1 MRDEFEDKLG
11 QQIREEILREASKID
26 VPPVKEQWEDFVR
39 RYSVPKKRKNRFRK
53 ATLTAVAVVLLVISG
68 SFLGPST
75 ASAFGERLINSL
87 KVFLGGSLYNV
98 NTVQKGNPAPPAIE
112 RNELS
117 PEKEV
122 TLDEVE
128 KIVYF
133 SIAKP
138 HYLPQGTE
146 LKKVLL
152 TQATGDSYSIKMEYF
167 LNNQPLMIIQN
178 NLVAG
183 HNGSFLYDSD
193 DAQVKKIDI
202 NGNEGHLIKTKDGT
216 LILRWAMRGLGI
228 ELIGKIEEEELIK
241 VARSVA

>member
-1 MRDEFEDKLG
+1 MNDEFEDKLG
-11 QQIREEILREASKID
+11 QQIRKSLLREASEID

-39 RYSVPKKRKNRFRK
+39 RYGVPKKRTNRIRK
-53 ATLTAVAVVLLVISG
+53 VTLAAAAVVLLVISG
-68 SFLGPST
+68 SFLRPAT
-75 ASAFGERLINSL
+75 ATAFGERLFTSI

-98 NTVQKGNPAPPAIE
+98 KTEQKGNSAPPAVE
-112 RNELS
+112 QNEPPS
-117 PEKEV
+117 EKEV

-133 SIAKP
+133 NIARP

-152 TQATGDSYSIKMEYF
+152 TQTTGDTYSIKMEYSV
-167 LNNQPLMIIQN
+167 NNQPFMLIQN

-193 DAQVKKIDI
+193 DAQVNKIDI
-202 NGNEGHLIKTKDGT
+202 NGNEGHLLKTKDGT
-216 LILRWAMRGLGI
+216 LILRWVMRGLEL
-228 ELIGKIEEEELIK
+228 ELIGKTEEDDLIK

>member
-1 MRDEFEDKLG
+1 M
-11 QQIREEILREASKID
+11 
-26 VPPVKEQWEDFVR
+26 VR
-39 RYSVPKKRKNRFRK
+39 
-53 ATLTAVAVVLLVISG
+53 
-68 SFLGPST
+68 
-75 ASAFGERLINSL
+75 
-87 KVFLGGSLYNV
+87 
-98 NTVQKGNPAPPAIE
+98 AIAQ
-112 RNELS
+112 
-117 PEKEV
+117 
-122 TLDEVE
+122 VE
-128 KIVYF
+128 IVYF

-152 TQATGDSYSIKMEYF
+152 TQVTGDSYSIKMEYS

>member
-11 QQIREEILREASKID
+11 QQIRKDLLREASEIE
-26 VPPVKEQWEDFVR
+26 VPSVQAQWEDYAR
-39 RYSVPKKRKNRFRK
+39 RYGVPKKRKNLFRK
-53 ATLTAVAVVLLVISG
+53 ATLTAAAVLLIVISV
-68 SFLGPST
+68 SFLRPST
-75 ASAFGERLINSL
+75 ASALGGRLINSL

-98 NTVQKGNPAPPAIE
+98 NTVQKGNSAPPVIE

-117 PEKEV
+117 SEKEV

-133 SIAKP
+133 SLAKP

-152 TQATGDSYSIKMEYF
+152 TQGMEDSYSIKMEYS
-167 LNNQPLMIIQN
+167 LNNQPLRIIQN
-178 NLVAG
+178 NLVTSN
-183 HNGSFLYDSD
+183 NGSFLYDSD
-193 DAQVKKIDI
+193 DAQVRKIDI
-202 NGNEGHLIKTKDGT
+202 NGKEGHLIKTKDGT
-216 LILRWAMRGLGI
+216 LILRWEMRGLGI

-241 VARSVA
+241 VARSVT